1 MARKRIFEAGALDLL
16 KDIEA
21 GENHG
26 VQLADIA
33 PDANANPAG
42 YNQKE
47 DPEMD
52 GSSEETVP
60 LTESFRRLTEGRSE
74 AVQSFLK
81 SSDGDKSYD
90 SFKDSS
96 YFDGAKNRKGEDCTK
111 AMYVDAVKFLLKNG
125 KITSDD
131 VGNALAGAGGG
142 RSNAYAES
150 NEDDGPYVRGQDFD
164 ADNYEQSETLSKW
177 TSQYTDAPATQDVQ
191 EVFDDMEDIVREIVT
206 GVADKRHACIAGDPG
221 IGKTYTV
228 RKVVEQY
235 IGGSGKRLTYSAGAM
250 SASITTV
257 APFFF
262 YHKNNEIIILDDN
275 DKIMMKNCDQGVQNF
290 MKAVLDPSALKK
302 PVTITPRYVSMSQ
315 PALDEYAA
323 ADGLTESS
331 KGVHVNIDMEALKE
345 GYFRYAIN
353 GEYIDSFKITESEKH
368 ELSNMISQTRLHE
381 AFDDEDED
389 FDDDEE
395 NGGDPSTDTDGAHP
409 IQMEPSFIF
418 NSSVIFISNLKL
430 KDISPAVAD
439 RCECCEISLS
449 LPQFMERLET
459 VIGGLCKGE
468 DYSSRP
474 QWMREWGKQSTY
486 SAFLGIIE
494 AFNTST
500 TLFGKP
506 IMIRRKFTFRLFE
519 EMANQWCRL
528 ASAYAI
534 RNDLNIEDKKVQ
546 AKVAEQ
552 ITGRYIRALIDKLG
566 QRG

>member
-1 MARKRIFEAGALDLL
+1 MKEITLEIKDLFDFVSYKFGVDFVENEFVDLDALGLKVQIPNADNNFVDINGLIIKRDDL
-16 KDIEA
+16 
-21 GENHG
+21 
-26 VQLADIA
+26 
-33 PDANANPAG
+33 
-42 YNQKE
+42 Y
-47 DPEMD
+47 
-52 GSSEETVP
+52 ETKFDNGK
-60 LTESFRRLTEGRSE
+60 T
-74 AVQSFLK
+74 LK
-81 SSDGDKSYD
+81 SAAGHLISVEPFHEPENCLTRYTKDWEPGDDIPYLQTRCISNKKIEENATVYGISV
-90 SFKDSS
+90 
-96 YFDGAKNRKGEDCTK
+96 
-111 AMYVDAVKFLLKNG
+111 VDDKHLYK
-125 KITSDD
+125 
-131 VGNALAGAGGG
+131 
-142 RSNAYAES
+142 
-150 NEDDGPYVRGQDFD
+150 D
-164 ADNYEQSETLSKW
+164 ADGMIHHN
-177 TSQYTDAPATQDVQ
+177 
-191 EVFDDMEDIVREIVT
+191 
-206 GVADKRHACIAGDPG
+206 
-221 IGKTYTV
+221 TYTV

-275 DKIMMKNCDQGVQNF
+275 DKIMMKSCDQGVQNF

-302 PVTITPRYVSMSQ
+302 PVTITPKYVTMSQ
-315 PALDEYAA
+315 AALDDYAA

-368 ELSNMISQTRLHE
+368 ELSNIISQTRLHE
-381 AFDDEDED
+381 AFDDEDDD
-389 FDDDEE
+389 FDDEE
-395 NGGDPSTDTDGAHP
+395 NGGDPNTDTDGAHP